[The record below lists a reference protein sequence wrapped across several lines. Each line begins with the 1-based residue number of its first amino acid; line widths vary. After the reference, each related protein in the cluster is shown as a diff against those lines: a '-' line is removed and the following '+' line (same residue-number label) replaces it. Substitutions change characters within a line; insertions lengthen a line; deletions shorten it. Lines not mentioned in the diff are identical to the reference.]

1 MFAAMEKETYTSLIP
16 EKGELE
22 YLKISRQ
29 AFNHRILL
37 QLEVTV
43 LAMDETNKTYYAVTV
58 DSCWHYPIKVN
69 SGNTI
74 TGKVIFLTE
83 TNFDNPFDAYFW
95 LLENVKEGEMR

>member
-43 LAMDETNKTYYAVTV
+43 LAMEETKKTYYTVTV
-58 DSCWHYPIKVN
+58 DSCWHYPIKV
-69 SGNTI
+69 TKI
-74 TGKVIFLTE
+74 TGKIIFLTQ

-95 LLENVKEGEMR
+95 LLENVKEGEIR